1 MTGNKLESRVQ
12 IPSSSQLDDKTQL
25 SMSDEP
31 EVPNDTENPPFDKQK
46 LFITLFVIFLTIG
59 SFVYLVFIDET
70 KPSSPVT
77 ESVTATN
84 ESGSPLF
91 TKREVS
97 APIED
102 TSESLMESLPV
113 EKNEP
118 LVSDQ

>member
-1 MTGNKLESRVQ
+1 MTDNKLKNRVQ
-12 IPSSSQLDDKTQL
+12 IPLSSQPNDKKQH

-46 LFITLFVIFLTIG
+46 FFITLFVIFLTIA

-70 KPSSPVT
+70 RPSSPVT
-77 ESVTATN
+77 ASFTTTN
-84 ESGSPLF
+84 ESRVPLF

-113 EKNEP
+113 EKTNH
-118 LVSDQ
+118 

>member
-1 MTGNKLESRVQ
+1 MTDNKLKNRVQ
-12 IPSSSQLDDKTQL
+12 IPSSFQSNDKTQH

-31 EVPNDTENPPFDKQK
+31 KMPNDTENPPFDKQK
-46 LFITLFVIFLTIG
+46 FFIILFVIFLTIA

-70 KPSSPVT
+70 RPSSPVT
-77 ESVTATN
+77 ASFTTTN
-84 ESGSPLF
+84 ESRVPLF

-113 EKNEP
+113 EKRTI
-118 LVSDQ
+118 SI

>member
-1 MTGNKLESRVQ
+1 MTDNKLKNCVQ
-12 IPSSSQLDDKTQL
+12 IPSSSQPNDKTQH

-31 EVPNDTENPPFDKQK
+31 EMPNDTENPPFDKQK
-46 LFITLFVIFLTIG
+46 FFITLFVIFITIC
-59 SFVYLVFIDET
+59 SFVYLVFFDET
-70 KPSSPVT
+70 KSSFPA
-77 ESVTATN
+77 TASFTTTD
-84 ESGSPLF
+84 ESGVPLF

-102 TSESLMESLPV
+102 ASESLMESLPV